1 MEEQI
6 DTGTRILNLFLMV
19 TNFVLVL
26 VLIGVVIGLLAA
38 LFGLA

>member
-1 MEEQI
+1 MEEQL
-6 DTGTRILNLFLMV
+6 DFGTRILNIFLMV

-38 LFGLA
+38 LFGLV